1 MGSHAGVGWSFA
13 FTYTAAQGEKNTAVS
28 QFILEDLKDLRR
40 EIGAETLLAM
50 ANEFN
55 ALRPALEAIDEK
67 QSALR
72 RGHKSMFG
80 K

>member
-1 MGSHAGVGWSFA
+1 M
-13 FTYTAAQGEKNTAVS
+13 S
-28 QFILEDLKDLRR
+28 QIILEDLKDLHR

-80 K
+80 KCT

>member
-13 FTYTAAQGEKNTAVS
+13 FTYTAAQGEKKTAVS

>member
-1 MGSHAGVGWSFA
+1 MRALILQLKEQK
-13 FTYTAAQGEKNTAVS
+13 TPAVS

-80 K
+80 KCT

>member
-1 MGSHAGVGWSFA
+1 M
-13 FTYTAAQGEKNTAVS
+13 S

-55 ALRPALEAIDEK
+55 ALRPALEAIHEK

-80 K
+80 KYM